1 MIGNLEV
8 CSLSSKIGIFF
19 EFHIVDMI
27 FIFSAVKTT
36 ILQSCHLCCLFSLF
50 FAPVAIRLDSA
61 SCSVFRAGLSNYM
74 EQFRQICLTIGTN
87 IFHILDKYS
96 PRQWQS
102 FSVKRVGLSIL
113 VINLPSPTL
122 LLQKVFSK
130 LTVLIKSSALKGRRG
145 GDYNMR
151 RITI

>member
-36 ILQSCHLCCLFSLF
+36 ILQSFVVFSAFYLY

-74 EQFRQICLTIGTN
+74 EQFRQIYFTIGTN
-87 IFHILDKYS
+87 MFHILDKYIPS
-96 PRQWQS
+96 HWQS

-130 LTVLIKSSALKGRRG
+130 LEVLIKPSTLKGRRG
-145 GDYNMR
+145 GILR
-151 RITI
+151 L